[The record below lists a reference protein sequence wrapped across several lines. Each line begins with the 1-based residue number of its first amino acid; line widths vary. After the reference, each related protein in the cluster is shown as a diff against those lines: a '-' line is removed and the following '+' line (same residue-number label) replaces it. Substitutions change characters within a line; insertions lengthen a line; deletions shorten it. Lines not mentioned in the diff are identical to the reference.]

1 MLKQSFSIEKCWWFS
16 QNCMFSTL
24 CSRFSRRIADLC
36 AGESPAWCWQV
47 LGVDF
52 WVVQFFCSF
61 SWVFDVFVRG
71 LMFFGWV
78 LYCLIC
84 FCLDFDVLL
93 PIFLVFL
100 CWVVE
105 AFDGFSMFLCGVFD
119 VNVCLMLVAGFFIL
133 CSFVYI
139 LYIPYVSICVL
150 GVSCVFFF
158 FCGVVCCVFH
168 VSCWFFDVCIF
179 FLVLLFM
186 ILVFSFF
193 SCCLLGYWYVFLVFD
208 VVAKFFDG
216 FDVFFCFFF
225 RMLFVLFFF
234 WLDVWYFFQCFCC
247 FF

>member
-133 CSFVYI
+133 CSFVFI

-150 GVSCVFFF
+150 GVSCVFF

-193 SCCLLGYWYVFLVFD
+193 HAVCLVTDMFSWFL
-208 VVAKFFDG
+208 
-216 FDVFFCFFF
+216 
-225 RMLFVLFFF
+225 M
-234 WLDVWYFFQCFCC
+234 
-247 FF
+247 

>member
-158 FCGVVCCVFH
+158 LRGCLLCFPCFLLIFWCVHILFG
-168 VSCWFFDVCIF
+168 FAFYDFGIF
-179 FLVLLFM
+179 FFFHAVCLVTDM
-186 ILVFSFF
+186 FS
-193 SCCLLGYWYVFLVFD
+193 WFL
-208 VVAKFFDG
+208 
-216 FDVFFCFFF
+216 
-225 RMLFVLFFF
+225 M
-234 WLDVWYFFQCFCC
+234 
-247 FF
+247 